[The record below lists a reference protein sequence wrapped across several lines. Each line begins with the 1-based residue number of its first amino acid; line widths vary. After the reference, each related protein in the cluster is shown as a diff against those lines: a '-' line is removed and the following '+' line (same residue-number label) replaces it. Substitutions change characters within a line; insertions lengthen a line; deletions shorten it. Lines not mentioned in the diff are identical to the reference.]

1 MEASDEASWSGWA
14 AVALWAYE
22 SCRAFLRWNTVRANT
37 ARHQRTHHEHACSD
51 HDLHLEYLVPHGE
64 GLYGLPEVV
73 LTYHGSAYH
82 GSTHHGMALLPTA
95 LLTMAW
101 LYLPRLCWPGAAW

>member
-37 ARHQRTHHEHACSD
+37 ARHPNPNPNQQRTHHEHACPD
-51 HDLHLEYLVPHGE
+51 HDPH
-64 GLYGLPEVV
+64 
-73 LTYHGSAYH
+73 
-82 GSTHHGMALLPTA
+82 
-95 LLTMAW
+95 
-101 LYLPRLCWPGAAW
+101 